1 MLCITLLTNQT
12 NHIRKRFR
20 RRFLCRNTPPTVCLP
35 VARNQWG
42 RDGINAN
49 SRMQESLRYRQLQ
62 IDMVLG
68 RLNGNAEQLVKWI
81 DIGMAVTW
89 IKISWST
96 QVKAATISNCF
107 SQVGLGVQVNLDPVD
122 EVGDEEVG
130 RSR

>member
-1 MLCITLLTNQT
+1 
-12 NHIRKRFR
+12 
-20 RRFLCRNTPPTVCLP
+20 
-35 VARNQWG
+35 
-42 RDGINAN
+42 
-49 SRMQESLRYRQLQ
+49 MQESLRYRQLQ